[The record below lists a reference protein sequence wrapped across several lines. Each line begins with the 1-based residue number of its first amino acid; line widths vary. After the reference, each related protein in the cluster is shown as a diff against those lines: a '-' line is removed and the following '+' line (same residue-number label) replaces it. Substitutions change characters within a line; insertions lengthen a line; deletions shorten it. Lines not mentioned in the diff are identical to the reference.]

1 MAPLQPLV
9 HEDLADA
16 APLDR
21 DALLLVEVGAKA
33 VECPAAEG
41 LAQALRV
48 GQRRGDHLGALLGRV
63 DVRAA
68 GPRTILQS
76 GEALFVEAMDPGVD
90 GGTRE
95 AELLGNSARRA
106 SVGDGQED
114 PGPLDGASLGRPG
127 GCELL
132 EDLTFLAGQFTE
144 CHSGEGHG
152 CTSLCSKATPFLRRT
167 PSVSS
172 LAGCTT

>member
-21 DALLLVEVGAKA
+21 DALLLVEVVPQA

-48 GQRRGDHLGALLGRV
+48 GQGRGDHFGALLGRV
-63 DVRAA
+63 GVRAA
-68 GPRTILQS
+68 GPGAIRQP
-76 GEALFVEAMDPGVD
+76 GEAPLIEAMQPGV
-90 GGTRE
+90 GGGARE
-95 AELLGNSARRA
+95 AQLLGDPARSA

-114 PGPLDGASLGRPG
+114 AGPLDDAGLGR
-127 GCELL
+127 
-132 EDLTFLAGQFTE
+132 T
-144 CHSGEGHG
+144 
-152 CTSLCSKATPFLRRT
+152 
-167 PSVSS
+167 
-172 LAGCTT
+172 